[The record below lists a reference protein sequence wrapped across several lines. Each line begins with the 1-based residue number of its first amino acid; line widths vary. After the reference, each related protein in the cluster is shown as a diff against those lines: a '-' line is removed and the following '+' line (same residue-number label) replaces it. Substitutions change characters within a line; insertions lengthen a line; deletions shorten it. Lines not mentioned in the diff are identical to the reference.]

1 MPSSNE
7 KFIYMKPIILK
18 FIVLIFLSGI
28 LFSCVPLPKFN
39 TLRQNNLALQ
49 SKNDSLLA
57 DNKNLSVLLTES
69 NSKRDILQ
77 KEMDALVKDSLV
89 LAAEVKRSK
98 AEVLRLQNQLLEL
111 QNTQESLLQG
121 SARETTRLLRQL
133 QITQEELQQRE
144 DKLRTSENELLR
156 KQKELEARNQKL
168 YELESILARKDSVVL
183 ALRHTISN
191 ALRGFEKDGLSV
203 YEKNGKVY
211 VSLDEKLLF
220 QTGSTVVD
228 PKGVSALKNL
238 ARVLEQNPD
247 ISIMIEG
254 HTDDVRVI
262 PGAVNQ
268 DNWDLSVRR
277 ATAVVRILLD
287 GSKIDPARLVASG
300 RGEYMPLDVAKTG
313 EARQKNRRTEIILTP
328 KLDDLFK
335 IMETN

>member
-1 MPSSNE
+1 M
-7 KFIYMKPIILK
+7 
-18 FIVLIFLSGI
+18 V
-28 LFSCVPLPKFN
+28 
-39 TLRQNNLALQ
+39 LQ
-49 SKNDSLLA
+49 SKNDSLLV

-69 NSKRDILQ
+69 NSKLDIL
-77 KEMDALVKDSLV
+77 KKTMDALIKDSLA
-89 LAAEVKRSK
+89 LSAEVKRSK
-98 AEVLRLQNQLLEL
+98 AEVLRLQNQLMEL

-133 QITQEELQQRE
+133 QVTQEELQQRE
-144 DKLRTSENELLR
+144 DKLRTSENELHR
-156 KQKELEARNQKL
+156 KQKELEARNMKL
-168 YELESILARKDSVVL
+168 FELENILARKDSVVL
-183 ALRHTISN
+183 ALRHSISN

-300 RGEYMPLDVAKTG
+300 RGEYMPLDVAKTV

-335 IMETN
+335 IIETN